1 MPSFSVSVPHELG
14 QATARARVEQFL
26 EVVQRDYAEH
36 VRNVSGEWEENRLS
50 FRFVTSGL
58 NISGTLA
65 VEETAVDVSGP
76 LPLVAALFRGKI
88 EQQIR
93 GELAKLLSSNT

>member
-1 MPSFSVSVPHELG
+1 MPSYSVSVPHDLG
-14 QATARARVEQFL
+14 QAAARARVEQFL

-36 VRNVSGEWEENRLS
+36 VRNVSGEWEENQLS

-58 NISGTLA
+58 NIKGTLA
-65 VEETAVDVSGP
+65 VEETAVEVSGP
-76 LPLVAALFRGKI
+76 LPLVAVLFRGKI

-93 GELAKLLSSNT
+93 GELAKLLS